1 MKLKWTPEGIEFN
14 KVENELDKLT
24 FKFCSILNKRKIEY
38 VIVSGYVAILFGRN
52 RMSEDIDILIKKL
65 SYDEFAALW
74 GDLTKELECL
84 NAADVKNA
92 YNEYLEKNTAIRF
105 AWEKCFM
112 PNVEIKWIKKDLD
125 WLSLNNKI
133 KVSVNNNVIYI
144 SPIELQIA
152 FKLYLGSDKD
162 LEDARYIYDLFK
174 GRLNRA
180 LLNELCRKLN
190 IDIEHKRFI
199 R

>member
-162 LEDARYIYDLFK
+162 LEDARYMYDLFR

>member
-1 MKLKWTPEGIEFN
+1 
-14 KVENELDKLT
+14 
-24 FKFCSILNKRKIEY
+24 
-38 VIVSGYVAILFGRN
+38 
-52 RMSEDIDILIKKL
+52 
-65 SYDEFAALW
+65 
-74 GDLTKELECL
+74 
-84 NAADVKNA
+84 
-92 YNEYLEKNTAIRF
+92 
-105 AWEKCFM
+105 M

>member
-1 MKLKWTPEGIEFN
+1 
-14 KVENELDKLT
+14 
-24 FKFCSILNKRKIEY
+24 
-38 VIVSGYVAILFGRN
+38 
-52 RMSEDIDILIKKL
+52 MSEDIDILIKKL

>member
-1 MKLKWTPEGIEFN
+1 MELKWTKDGIAFN

-24 FKFCSILNKRKIEY
+24 FKFCSILDEHKIEY

-52 RMSEDIDILIKKL
+52 RMSEDIDILIKKVA
-65 SYDEFAALW
+65 YKEFIELW
-74 GDLTKELECL
+74 NEFSKELECL
-84 NAADVKNA
+84 NAANVDAA
-92 YNEYLEKNTAIRF
+92 YNEYLENDTAIRF
-105 AWEKCFM
+105 AWKKCFM

-125 WLSLNNKI
+125 WLSLNNRI
-133 KVSVNNNVIYI
+133 KVTVNNNILRI

-162 LEDARYIYDLFK
+162 LEDARYMYNMFK
-174 GRLNRA
+174 EKLNRM
-180 LLNELCRKLN
+180 LLEELCRKLN
-190 IDIEHKRFI
+190 IDAEHKRFI